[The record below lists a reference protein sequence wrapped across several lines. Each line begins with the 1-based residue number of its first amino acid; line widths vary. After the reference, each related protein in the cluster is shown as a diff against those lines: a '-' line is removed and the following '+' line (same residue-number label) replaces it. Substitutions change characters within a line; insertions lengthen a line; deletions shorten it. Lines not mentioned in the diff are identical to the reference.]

1 MVMSTVSQCSIRMQE
16 VDRRQLRNE
25 IIYKL
30 KKVRLFR
37 LWCSLI
43 LFRYDVELLG
53 YANAFLHYMLFRSV
67 RDESCRKEVEKGKE
81 DDVHR
86 MSAIIFVFFTS
97 PFSPFSL
104 SRTCNLS
111 VVFLVTL
118 PSPTPSL
125 ICRFLQGRLTLL
137 KKEREEGGRKGE
149 REMVRSCLFHFLF
162 QYNRRFFL
170 PPLHLGVG
178 KARKRLACQEEG
190 KGRQWLHY
198 YDLCASAAGNGRK

>member
-1 MVMSTVSQCSIRMQE
+1 MGMVMSTVSQCSIRMQE

-86 MSAIIFVFFTS
+86 MSAIIFVFFPLRS
-97 PFSPFSL
+97 PPFHCHAHAIYRWYFWL
-104 SRTCNLS
+104 PFHPLP
-111 VVFLVTL
+111 L
-118 PSPTPSL
+118 PSYVDSS
-125 ICRFLQGRLTLL
+125 
-137 KKEREEGGRKGE
+137 KGG
-149 REMVRSCLFHFLF
+149 
-162 QYNRRFFL
+162 
-170 PPLHLGVG
+170 
-178 KARKRLACQEEG
+178 
-190 KGRQWLHY
+190 
-198 YDLCASAAGNGRK
+198 